1 MQCKAL
7 PYTIGFRSTPG
18 LGNTER
24 RLFLYVFY
32 FPVTLETNASP
43 PALPP
48 PSFLTLPQRAH
59 GGDTW
64 RKRFA
69 SATCGITSNRFWKK
83 LRRLRS
89 VPKQVWKERALLMD
103 ERRRQN
109 KTPDSRR
116 LTEGSPSN
124 CKGKVRHHLR
134 WISVL
139 LFLAAHITRQPNAL
153 PVRW

>member
-1 MQCKAL
+1 M
-7 PYTIGFRSTPG
+7 G
-18 LGNTER
+18 LKNTEIVEAR
-24 RLFLYVFY
+24 EKELRDCLLS
-32 FPVTLETNASP
+32 PETEHIDSCFDSEDEEDACE
-43 PALPP
+43 
-48 PSFLTLPQRAH
+48 RAH

-124 CKGKVRHHLR
+124 CKGKGLILALTYWTCTPDFEGNLLEIENGVGSVSAVLR
-134 WISVL
+134 KVK
-139 LFLAAHITRQPNAL
+139 QP
-153 PVRW
+153 RFT